1 MTSLYKNYKYLEP
14 HYITGGYILRDE
26 KFLFSFFEKN
36 NTSKRNQEIAWRYID
51 KYFRDP
57 GSGLSEATVQN
68 NIDILSVILKFVD
81 TDLDNLTQDDVDTFK
96 IGISKYKKNNG
107 QPIAKASMKHYYVG
121 FKQFLKW
128 AAREYHKPEYRD
140 LSENFSTKLKTKKK
154 NASDLLTEQEIDKI
168 FAAAIHPRDRA
179 ILSVLS
185 ESGCRAGELVSM
197 QIKHVKFTNEF
208 VWVTFPQSKT
218 TPRAVPLKE
227 SMIYLSAWLTHH
239 PLKYDEEAPLWVSLN
254 PISATKGGGDRA
266 YQPMPRSAVL
276 ELVHR
281 LANKAG
287 IKKRCYTHL
296 FRHCAATKMSKEWTE
311 PRMRNFFG
319 WSTHS
324 AMPSVYSHLGA
335 GDFEEAMRKLCGT
348 AEERKPEPKFQ
359 KCPRCKRELP
369 KRAEYCDVCGTKL
382 GKQQVQKAD
391 DDLASQM
398 RRILLEE
405 HPEILQKIV
414 LAMTKSQN
422 Q

>member
-1 MTSLYKNYKYLEP
+1 M
-14 HYITGGYILRDE
+14 RDE
-26 KFLFSFFEKN
+26 NFLLNFFEKN
-36 NTSKRNQEIAWRYID
+36 GTSQKNREIVLKYID

-57 GSGLSEATVQN
+57 NKDLSEMTVQN
-68 NIDILSVILKFVD
+68 NINVLSIILQFVD
-81 TDLDNLTQDDVDTFK
+81 TDLDKLTQDDIDKFK
-96 IGISKYKKNNG
+96 IGISKYKKDNG
-107 QPIAKASMKHYYVG
+107 QPIAKASRKYYLIG

-128 AAREYHKPEYRD
+128 TAKEYHKLEYKELLD
-140 LSENFSTKLKTKKK
+140 NFSIQIKPTEK
-154 NASDLLTEQEIDKI
+154 NASDLLTEEEINKM
-168 FAAAIHPRDRA
+168 FTAAIYPRDKA
-179 ILSVLS
+179 ILSVLY

-197 QIKHVKFTNEF
+197 QIKHVRFTDEF
-208 VWVTFPQSKT
+208 VWVTFPRSKT
-218 TPRAVPLKE
+218 KIRAVPLKE
-227 SMIYLSAWLTHH
+227 SIIYLSAWLSHH
-239 PLKYDEEAPLWVSLN
+239 PRKDDEDAPLWVSLN
-254 PISATKGGGDRA
+254 PTKKDGSDRA
-266 YQPMPRSAVL
+266 YQPMQRDAVL
-276 ELVHR
+276 YMIRR
-281 LANKAG
+281 LAKRAG

-311 PRMRNFFG
+311 PRMKNFFG

-369 KRAEYCDVCGTKL
+369 KRAEYCDVCGAKL